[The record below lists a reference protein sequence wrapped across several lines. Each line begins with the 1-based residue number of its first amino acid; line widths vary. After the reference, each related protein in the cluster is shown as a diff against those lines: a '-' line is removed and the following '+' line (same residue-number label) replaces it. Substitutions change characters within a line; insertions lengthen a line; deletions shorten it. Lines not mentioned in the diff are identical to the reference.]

1 MLDQARDAA
10 TQQTAAGYP
19 LVKTI
24 DTSFSF
30 TREEVSVLR
39 ALAWQVAEISQR
51 PVMAEKA
58 RLWTA
63 HNDLQT
69 QQPLV
74 FIDPENG
81 WNEMIPV
88 HTLRCSD
95 PLARVWEMALRK
107 QIYWANVLKDDKV
120 IEPFF
125 DVPYSYTDTG
135 WGVELKK
142 RRTVENGS
150 YIVEP
155 AVEEFES
162 VFEKLHHPEIVVDWK
177 ESELLMQMAH
187 SVFDGILTVRR
198 KNTWWWTL
206 GLCWDYVDLR
216 GMENFMCDFLLEPEW
231 AERMLDL
238 LCEGKLHM
246 LDFLE
251 ENGLLAQNTGG
262 TYTGRRLW
270 IHTADRAC
278 GRATCCYRR
287 YVGVL

>member
-155 AVEEFES
+155 A
-162 VFEKLHHPEIVVDWK
+162 
-177 ESELLMQMAH
+177 
-187 SVFDGILTVRR
+187 
-198 KNTWWWTL
+198 
-206 GLCWDYVDLR
+206 
-216 GMENFMCDFLLEPEW
+216 
-231 AERMLDL
+231 
-238 LCEGKLHM
+238 
-246 LDFLE
+246 
-251 ENGLLAQNTGG
+251 GG
-262 TYTGRRLW
+262 GF
-270 IHTADRAC
+270 
-278 GRATCCYRR
+278 
-287 YVGVL
+287 

>member
-198 KNTWWWTL
+198 KTL
-206 GLCWDYVDLR
+206 G
-216 GMENFMCDFLLEPEW
+216 
-231 AERMLDL
+231 
-238 LCEGKLHM
+238 
-246 LDFLE
+246 
-251 ENGLLAQNTGG
+251 GG
-262 TYTGRRLW
+262 
-270 IHTADRAC
+270 H
-278 GRATCCYRR
+278 
-287 YVGVL
+287 

>member
-88 HTLRCSD
+88 HTL
-95 PLARVWEMALRK
+95 
-107 QIYWANVLKDDKV
+107 
-120 IEPFF
+120 
-125 DVPYSYTDTG
+125 
-135 WGVELKK
+135 
-142 RRTVENGS
+142 
-150 YIVEP
+150 
-155 AVEEFES
+155 
-162 VFEKLHHPEIVVDWK
+162 
-177 ESELLMQMAH
+177 
-187 SVFDGILTVRR
+187 
-198 KNTWWWTL
+198 
-206 GLCWDYVDLR
+206 
-216 GMENFMCDFLLEPEW
+216 
-231 AERMLDL
+231 
-238 LCEGKLHM
+238 
-246 LDFLE
+246 
-251 ENGLLAQNTGG
+251 
-262 TYTGRRLW
+262 
-270 IHTADRAC
+270 
-278 GRATCCYRR
+278 
-287 YVGVL
+287 

>member
-150 YIVEP
+150 HIVEP

-187 SVFDGILTVRR
+187 SVFDGDIDSAAEKHLVVDIRAV
-198 KNTWWWTL
+198 L
-206 GLCWDYVDLR
+206 GLCGSSRHGEFYVRLSAGA
-216 GMENFMCDFLLEPEW
+216 GM
-231 AERMLDL
+231 
-238 LCEGKLHM
+238 
-246 LDFLE
+246 
-251 ENGLLAQNTGG
+251 
-262 TYTGRRLW
+262 
-270 IHTADRAC
+270 
-278 GRATCCYRR
+278 GRAYAGPVVRR
-287 YVGVL
+287 QAAYAGFS

>member
-251 ENGLLAQNTGG
+251 ENGLLAQNTG
-262 TYTGRRLW
+262 
-270 IHTADRAC
+270 
-278 GRATCCYRR
+278 
-287 YVGVL
+287 